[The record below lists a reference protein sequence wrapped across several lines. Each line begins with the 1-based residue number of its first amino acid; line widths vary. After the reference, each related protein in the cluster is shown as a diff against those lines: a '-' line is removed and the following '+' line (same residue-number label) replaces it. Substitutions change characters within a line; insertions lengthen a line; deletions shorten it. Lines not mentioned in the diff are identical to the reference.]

1 MVLQKEIQIDGG
13 RKNTGARWMQVG
25 RADGDIFGIIEGAWM
40 RNGSIFSILEV
51 SKYISD
57 QKGFPFIG

>member
-40 RNGSIFSILEV
+40 INGSIFFILEF
-51 SKYISD
+51 SKYISV
-57 QKGFPFIG
+57 QTSSQFIG